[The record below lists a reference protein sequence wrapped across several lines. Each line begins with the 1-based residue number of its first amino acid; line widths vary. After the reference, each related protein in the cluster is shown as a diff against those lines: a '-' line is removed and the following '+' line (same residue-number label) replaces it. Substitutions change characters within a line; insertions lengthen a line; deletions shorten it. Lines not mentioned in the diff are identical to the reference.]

1 MKVWLSGLSDIL
13 TWSSKILK
21 RVRKRNIIYIYIY
34 TYIRKSK
41 SHVLWPNTRR
51 DNIIQSSGHGPR
63 YVSKIYQKYTISR
76 VWQSL
81 RNNNWLV
88 YRMSGWCN
96 ALPPSYGL
104 WSGVLY
110 SQPAVFCLLCFAPIL
125 YTSAYW
131 TRGMMSDHIKVVC
144 GKNECTVLMRF
155 SISSISCF
163 FVTMPTSQRG
173 LAREM
178 VLLVVGVRCSEES
191 VNTP

>member
-1 MKVWLSGLSDIL
+1 M
-13 TWSSKILK
+13 
-21 RVRKRNIIYIYIY
+21 
-34 TYIRKSK
+34 
-41 SHVLWPNTRR
+41 LWPNTRR
-51 DNIIQSSGHGPR
+51 DNILVIQSSGHGPR

-104 WSGVLY
+104 WSGVLS
-110 SQPAVFCLLCFAPIL
+110 SQPAVFCLLCFAPICTPPHIGRAGWCL
-125 YTSAYW
+125 TI
-131 TRGMMSDHIKVVC
+131 IKVVC

-163 FVTMPTSQRG
+163 FVTMPMSQRG